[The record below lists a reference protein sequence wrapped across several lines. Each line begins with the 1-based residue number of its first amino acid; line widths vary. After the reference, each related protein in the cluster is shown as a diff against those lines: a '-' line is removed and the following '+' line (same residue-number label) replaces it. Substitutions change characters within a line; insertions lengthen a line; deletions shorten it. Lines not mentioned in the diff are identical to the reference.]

1 MSQAYQ
7 QLEDRILAYLKAKG
21 KPLTTSEIA
30 SGINES
36 GNVLMVH
43 TALGCLNRERRVLR
57 VNWDGF
63 PYWVVAT

>member
-1 MSQAYQ
+1 MTQAYQ
-7 QLEDRILAYLKAKG
+7 QLEDRILSYLLAKN

-30 SGINES
+30 SGISES

-43 TALGCLNRERRVLR
+43 TALGCLNREKRVLR